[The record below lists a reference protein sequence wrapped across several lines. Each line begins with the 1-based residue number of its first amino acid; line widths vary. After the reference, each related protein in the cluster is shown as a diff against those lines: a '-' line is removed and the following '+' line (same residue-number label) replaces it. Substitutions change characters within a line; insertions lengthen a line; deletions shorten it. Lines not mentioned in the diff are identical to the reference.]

1 MSNRAMNAMPENFD
15 EVTLYWYDGEAQ
27 QKETLSRDYF
37 NSYLETNEGYTAK
50 FGSIYPITRNNW
62 FSCDN
67 IDVLNNY
74 TTFFFVKKMIFYG
87 EIRGDLDEPEDNE
100 LNVAPTFYGDLCC
113 YTEAQISSFSA
124 PGLRLPLG
132 DRVMP

>member
-1 MSNRAMNAMPENFD
+1 MNALPENYD
-15 EVTLYWYDGEAQ
+15 EVTIYWYDGETHC
-27 QKETLSRDYF
+27 KETLPRSYF
-37 NSYLETNEGYTAK
+37 NSYLETNEGFNAK
-50 FGSIYPITRNNW
+50 FGSIYPIMHNKW

-87 EIRGDLDEPEDNE
+87 EIRGDLDEPEYNE

-113 YTEAQISSFSA
+113 YTDAQISSFSP